1 MRIVREDSKPI
12 RYDMRE
18 IVTKILE
25 VLKEDRSLNFG
36 PQLKSSSITRKS
48 LQEAISSKS
57 KLLEKSTETLSTL
70 QDQLTELKE
79 SNDNIREELLEELG
93 SEI

>member
-18 IVTKILE
+18 IVTKILQ

-36 PQLKSSSITRKS
+36 PQLKSSSVTRKS

-57 KLLEKSTETLSTL
+57 KLLEKSEETLNDL
-70 QDQLTELKE
+70 QEQLIQLKE
-79 SNDNIREELLEELG
+79 ANDNIREELLEGLG
-93 SEI
+93 SQI

>member
-1 MRIVREDSKPI
+1 MRIVRDDSKPI

-36 PQLKSSSITRKS
+36 PQLKSSVETRKN
-48 LQEAISSKS
+48 LQGIISSKK
-57 KLLEKSTETLSTL
+57 KLQEKSTETLSTL
-70 QDQLTELKE
+70 QQQLIELKE
-79 SNDNIREELLEELG
+79 SNDNIREELLEGLG